1 MNQPAPAQG
10 ARTSR
15 RVVYAAISANIAIAV
30 TKFAAAAA
38 SGSAAMLSE
47 AIHSLVD
54 TGNELLLLHGLRRSL
69 RPPDAS
75 HPFGYG
81 KELYFWSLIVAVL
94 LFGIGGGMALYD
106 GIHSLQQPRL
116 PESPGWDYLVLAVA
130 AVFEGFSFA
139 VATREL
145 LRRRGPRDFWLRLHR
160 SKDPSVYSVFFE
172 DLAALLGLLAA
183 FLGIYLGE
191 LLHAPALDAAGSIVV
206 GAILCTVAI
215 ILIYETGGL
224 LIGEGSSPEVVAGI
238 CHIALGDPVVRAASN
253 PLTMQLGPNDLL
265 VNLEVELAPNTSAE
279 EYVNAVARIENAIRA
294 RYPTATRIFIEAR
307 RPTAA
312 PAGLG
317 PQRGS
322 IKVESGQSI

>member
-1 MNQPAPAQG
+1 VNQPREPAQG

-15 RVVYAAISANIAIAV
+15 RVVYAATAANIAIAV

-38 SGSAAMLSE
+38 TGSAAMLSE
-47 AIHSLVD
+47 AIHSVVD
-54 TGNELLLLHGLRRSL
+54 TGNELLLLYGLRRSL

-106 GIHSLQQPRL
+106 GITALQHPRPL
-116 PESPGWDYLVLAVA
+116 ENARWDYLVLAVA
-130 AVFEGFSFA
+130 AVFEAASLT

-145 LRRRGPRDFWLRLHR
+145 LRRRGPKAFWLRLHR

-172 DLAALLGLLAA
+172 DLAALLGLIAA
-183 FLGIYLGE
+183 FLGIYLGQR
-191 LLHAPALDAAGSIVV
+191 LHAPALDAAGSIAV
-206 GAILCTVAI
+206 GAILCTVALV
-215 ILIYETGGL
+215 LIYETGGL
-224 LIGEGSSPEVVAGI
+224 LIGEGSSPEVVDGI
-238 CHIALGDPVVRAASN
+238 SRIAASDPVVRAAGT

-279 EYVNAVARIENAIRA
+279 EYVNAVGRIESAIRA
-294 RYPTATRIFIEAR
+294 RFPTATRIFIEAR
-307 RPTAA
+307 RPG
-312 PAGLG
+312 AGR
-317 PQRGS
+317 RGGELD
-322 IKVESGQSI
+322 ES